1 MMVSVLAFRNY
12 SCRLGNWIFIVCVR
26 SASAPCVLASKF
38 GVYLEKER
46 LSSLHSIVVSFLVDM
61 APSSFSKRI
70 RK

>member
-1 MMVSVLAFRNY
+1 M
-12 SCRLGNWIFIVCVR
+12 
-26 SASAPCVLASKF
+26 LASKF

-46 LSSLHSIVVSFLVDM
+46 LSPLYSTVVSFLVDM